1 MLGESKRYVNP
12 EVYMGNALER
22 KVEES
27 MVRMKA
33 CFLHNNDA
41 IEKVIVTF
49 FFRGYGGFATIRLAK
64 TAICL
69 CKYAVL
75 IFLIFFE
82 KRI

>member
-49 FFRGYGGFATIRLAK
+49 FFAAMVALPPYALRKPLFACANTR
-64 TAICL
+64 
-69 CKYAVL
+69 
-75 IFLIFFE
+75 F
-82 KRI
+82 

>member
-12 EVYMGNALER
+12 EVYIGNALER

-49 FFRGYGGFATIRLAK
+49 FFRGYGGFATIRLTK

-75 IFLIFFE
+75 IFFDFF
-82 KRI
+82 